1 VKSDLISLVRRCE
14 LVVVPLAMFVLL
26 SSCAQTPTVVNSMMT
41 RCDSVE
47 ASTCGPA
54 SPREF
59 RAAWIATVANI
70 DWPSSSALSVA
81 EQKSEIVAIVNRA
94 ADLNLNALILQV
106 RPSADAIY
114 PSSLEPWSEFV
125 TGEQGR
131 APVPAYDPLRV
142 WIDESHRRGIEL
154 HAWFNP
160 YRARHARAKSP
171 NSAGHVTMKQP
182 QIVRNYGANQWL
194 DPGEP
199 AAAKQTLDVIMDV
212 LRRYDVDG
220 IHIDDYFYPYPIKAS
235 EMIKP
240 PESGSVVTSPPPVDR
255 EIDFPDEPSW
265 RKYVS
270 AGGRLA
276 RADWRRQNVNQLVE
290 RIYTDVKQ
298 TKPWVKF
305 GISPFG
311 VGKPD
316 RRPPGISGFSQYD
329 KLYADVEL
337 WMQKGWFDYL
347 VPQLYWPI
355 DQRAQA
361 FVPLLDYWHRENVAR
376 RHVFPGLYTS
386 RIDDTEQSWQ
396 PTEIVNQIEITRAR
410 SEPAGHA
417 HYSMIAIMQNRK
429 GVADQLQRLYPLPA
443 LMPSAAWV
451 SSTRAS
457 PMVSRIEV
465 ATPADNQR
473 RELAITIARDLGA
486 EDAKNI
492 ALWLRYGSQWQF
504 AVVPIVPSV
513 ATTEPSSVATSV
525 ANATR
530 DGALNAVVAAAVDR
544 YAREGPRVLQTV
556 VDGAR

>member
-1 VKSDLISLVRRCE
+1 L
-14 LVVVPLAMFVLL
+14 LAILVLL
-26 SSCAQTPTVVNSMMT
+26 SSCTQAPTAIEPVT
-41 RCDSVE
+41 ARCDAVDV
-47 ASTCGPA
+47 STCGPP

-59 RAAWIATVANI
+59 RAAWVATVANI
-70 DWPSSSALSVA
+70 DWPSSSTLSVA
-81 EQKSEIVAIVNRA
+81 EQRSEIIAIVNRA

-142 WIDESHRRGIEL
+142 WIDESHKRGIEL

-160 YRARHARAKSP
+160 YRARHPRAKSP
-171 NSAGHVTMKQP
+171 NSAGHVSVKQP

-199 AAAKQTLDVIMDV
+199 AAAKLTLDVIMDV

-240 PESGSVVTSPPPVDR
+240 PEGGSVVISPPPVDR

-265 RKYVS
+265 RKYLS

-290 RIYTDVKQ
+290 RIYADVKQ

-311 VGKPD
+311 IGRPD
-316 RRPPGISGFSQYD
+316 RRPLGISGFSQYD

-361 FVPLLDYWHRENVAR
+361 FVPLLDYWHRENVTR

-386 RIDDTEQSWQ
+386 RIDDTPQSWQ
-396 PTEIVNQIEITRAR
+396 PAEVINQIAITRTR

-429 GVADQLQRLYPLPA
+429 GIADQLQRLYPLPA
-443 LMPSAAWV
+443 LMPSAIWITSA
-451 SSTRAS
+451 RAT
-457 PMVSRIEV
+457 PTVSRIDV
-465 ATPADNQR
+465 AMPAENQR
-473 RELAITIARDLGA
+473 RELVISLTRDLAA
-486 EDAKNI
+486 EHAKNVT
-492 ALWLRYGSQWQF
+492 LWLRYGNQWQF
-504 AVVPIVPSV
+504 AVVPITPTESTAEQSLLVTTNV
-513 ATTEPSSVATSV
+513 AH
-525 ANATR
+525 ATR
-530 DGALNAVVAAAVDR
+530 DGALNAVAASGVDR
-544 YAREGPRVLQTV
+544 YAREGVRVLQTV
-556 VDGAR
+556 IDVSR